1 MGKNNNNN
9 NNKTN
14 KIDYFFVLRE
24 EIGLFLFIGLS
35 PQVTKETVIKG
46 KVVPLVFQEARC

>member
-1 MGKNNNNN
+1 MWGEKKKT
-9 NNKTN
+9 NKTN

>member
-1 MGKNNNNN
+1 MWGKKKKKT
-9 NNKTN
+9 NKTN

-24 EIGLFLFIGLS
+24 EIGLFLFIRLS

>member
-1 MGKNNNNN
+1 MWVK
-9 NNKTN
+9 KTQQN

-35 PQVTKETVIKG
+35 PQVTKETVIKV
-46 KVVPLVFQEARC
+46 KVMPLIYQEARC